1 MYRKEECL
9 SLLKDPEQPEDDDE
23 NQDKNEKT
31 PTLKW
36 HKVNFLFIGWSGML
50 IDEIFTQIKKKKIM
64 LVKSKTNKW
73 ITDICIYEG
82 TLGNSRL
89 G

>member
-23 NQDKNEKT
+23 NHDKNEKT

-36 HKVNFLFIGWSGML
+36 HKVKFFIHRMIWH
-50 IDEIFTQIKKKKIM
+50 
-64 LVKSKTNKW
+64 VN
-73 ITDICIYEG
+73 
-82 TLGNSRL
+82 
-89 G
+89 